1 MTQYSNDTASDQIE
15 KVIRVNRSSKVVK
28 GGRRFSFS
36 ALVVVGDAKGQA
48 GLGFGKANEVSEA
61 IRKALEDAR
70 KNMVRISAY
79 RSTIPYKIVGKYKGG
94 QVLLKPATSG
104 TGIIAG
110 GAVRAVMEAVGIRD
124 ILSKSL
130 GSNNATNVAKATM
143 KALESLMTKKE
154 AFERRG
160 IVIKEFVE
168 EKTQPVEKTEK
179 AEKVETVNVNAAK
192 PADEPVTEPAA
203 E

>member
-1 MTQYSNDTASDQIE
+1 
-15 KVIRVNRSSKVVK
+15 
-28 GGRRFSFS
+28 
-36 ALVVVGDAKGQA
+36 
-48 GLGFGKANEVSEA
+48 
-61 IRKALEDAR
+61 
-70 KNMVRISAY
+70 MVRISTY

-130 GSNNATNVAKATM
+130 GSNNSTNVAKAAM

-154 AFERRG
+154 AFARRG
-160 IVIKEFVE
+160 IVINEFVE
-168 EKTQPVEKTEK
+168 EKTQPVEN
-179 AEKVETVNVNAAK
+179 VETVNVDTTQ
-192 PADEPVTEPAA
+192 PEVEPVN
-203 E
+203 

>member
-1 MTQYSNDTASDQIE
+1 VSQYQKDISSDLIE

-36 ALVVVGDAKGQA
+36 ALVVVGDAKGNA

-70 KNMVRISAY
+70 KNITPIATY
-79 RSTIPYKIVGKYKGG
+79 RTTIPYTVVGKFKGG
-94 QVLLKPATSG
+94 NVLLKPATTG

-130 GSNNATNVAKATM
+130 GSNNPTNVAKAAM
-143 KALESLMTKKE
+143 SALKSLVTKE
-154 AFERRG
+154 DAFKRRG
-160 IVIKEFVE
+160 ITIKPKIEKIEETAEVIE
-168 EKTQPVEKTEK
+168 TY
-179 AEKVETVNVNAAK
+179 KVLTCSY
-192 PADEPVTEPAA
+192 TI
-203 E
+203 

>member
-1 MTQYSNDTASDQIE
+1 VAQFSNDTSSDLIE

-36 ALVVVGDAKGQA
+36 ALVVVGDGNGNA
-48 GLGFGKANEVSEA
+48 GIGFGKANEVSEA

-70 KNMVRISAY
+70 KNITFISTY
-79 RSTIPYKIVGKYKGG
+79 RTTIPHTVIGKFKGG

-130 GSNNATNVAKATM
+130 GSNNSTNVAKAAF
-143 KALESLMTKKE
+143 KALNSIISKEE
-154 AFERRG
+154 AFKRRG
-160 IVIKEFVE
+160 ITIKQFVDNNNNIE
-168 EKTQPVEKTEK
+168 QEQPLASNETAKSVDTEKTE
-179 AEKVETVNVNAAK
+179 
-192 PADEPVTEPAA
+192 EPVQDNE
-203 E
+203 

>member
-1 MTQYSNDTASDQIE
+1 MTQYSNETGSDQIE

-61 IRKALEDAR
+61 IRKALEDAN
-70 KNMVRISAY
+70 KSMVRIATY
-79 RSTIPYKIVGKYKGG
+79 RTTIPHTVVGKYKGG
-94 QVLLKPATSG
+94 QVILKPATSG

-110 GAVRAVMEAVGIRD
+110 GAVRAVMEAIGIRD

-130 GSNNATNVAKATM
+130 GSNNSMNVAKAAMT
-143 KALESLMTKKE
+143 ALESLITKKE
-154 AFERRG
+154 AFKRRG
-160 IVIKEFVE
+160 IVLKEYVE
-168 EKTQPVEKTEK
+168 ETIQPAEVTKTSVDKPS
-179 AEKVETVNVNAAK
+179 NDAA
-192 PADEPVTEPAA
+192 DQPAA
-203 E
+203 ETATE

>member
-1 MTQYSNDTASDQIE
+1 VTQYSNETASDQIE

-36 ALVVVGDAKGQA
+36 ALVVVGDGKGQA

-70 KNMVRISAY
+70 KNMVRISTY

-130 GSNNATNVAKATM
+130 GSNNSTNVAKAAM
-143 KALESLMTKKE
+143 KALMELVTKKE
-154 AFERRG
+154 AFKRRG
-160 IVIKEFVE
+160 IVINEFVE
-168 EKTQPVEKTEK
+168 NKVDPVEVENSVSDDTAQPV
-179 AEKVETVNVNAAK
+179 VETAS
-192 PADEPVTEPAA
+192 E
-203 E
+203 

>member
-1 MTQYSNDTASDQIE
+1 MTQYSNETASDQIE

-36 ALVVVGDAKGQA
+36 ALVVVGDGKGQA

-70 KNMVRISAY
+70 KNMVRISTY
-79 RSTIPYKIVGKYKGG
+79 RSTIPFKIVGKYKGG

-130 GSNNATNVAKATM
+130 GSNNSTNVAKAAM
-143 KALESLMTKKE
+143 KALMELVTKKE
-154 AFERRG
+154 AFKRRG
-160 IVIKEFVE
+160 IVINEFVE
-168 EKTQPVEKTEK
+168 NKVDPVEVENSVSDDTAQPV
-179 AEKVETVNVNAAK
+179 VETAS
-192 PADEPVTEPAA
+192 E
-203 E
+203 

>member
-1 MTQYSNDTASDQIE
+1 MTQYSNETGSDQIE

-36 ALVVVGDAKGQA
+36 ALVVVGDGKGQA

-61 IRKALEDAR
+61 IRKALEDAN
-70 KNMVRISAY
+70 KNMTAIATY
-79 RSTIPYKIVGKYKGG
+79 RTTIPHTVVGKYKGG

-110 GAVRAVMEAVGIRD
+110 GAVRAVMEAIGIRD

-130 GSNNATNVAKATM
+130 GSNNPTNVAKAAMT
-143 KALESLMTKKE
+143 ALESLITKKE
-154 AFERRG
+154 AFKRRG
-160 IVIKEFVE
+160 IVLKEFVE
-168 EKTQPVEKTEK
+168 PKPQPVEILETTVNKTSEPV
-179 AEKVETVNVNAAK
+179 AEIVAEIVAETV
-192 PADEPVTEPAA
+192 A

>member
-1 MTQYSNDTASDQIE
+1 VSQYSNETSSDQIE

-36 ALVVVGDAKGQA
+36 ALVVVGDGKGQA

-61 IRKALEDAR
+61 IRKALEDAS
-70 KNMVRISAY
+70 KNMVRISTY
-79 RSTIPYKIVGKYKGG
+79 RSTIPYKVVGKYKGG

-130 GSNNATNVAKATM
+130 GSNNSTNVAKAAMT
-143 KALESLMTKKE
+143 ALLDLVSKKE
-154 AFERRG
+154 VFKRRG
-160 IVIKEFVE
+160 IVIDEFVE
-168 EKTQPVEKTEK
+168 NK
-179 AEKVETVNVNAAK
+179 
-192 PADEPVTEPAA
+192 TEPADVENIASEDTA
-203 E
+203 ETVSE

>member
-1 MTQYSNDTASDQIE
+1 MSQYQKDISSDLIE

-70 KNMVRISAY
+70 KNVNDISTY
-79 RSTIPYKIVGKYKGG
+79 RTTIPHTVIGKYKGG
-94 QVLLKPATSG
+94 QVILKPATSG

-130 GSNNATNVAKATM
+130 GSNNSTNVAKAAM
-143 KALESLMTKKE
+143 SALESLISKE
-154 AFERRG
+154 ESFKRRG
-160 IVIKEFVE
+160 IVLKEFTEPKV
-168 EKTQPVEKTEK
+168 QPVEVEDVSRQPEEP
-179 AEKVETVNVNAAK
+179 ASEKV
-192 PADEPVTEPAA
+192 A

>member
-1 MTQYSNDTASDQIE
+1 VTQYSNETASDQIE

-36 ALVVVGDAKGQA
+36 ALVVVGDGKGQA

-70 KNMVRISAY
+70 KNMVRISTY
-79 RSTIPYKIVGKYKGG
+79 RSTIPFKIVGKYKGG

-130 GSNNATNVAKATM
+130 GSNNSTNVAKAAM
-143 KALESLMTKKE
+143 KALMELVTKKE
-154 AFERRG
+154 AFKRRG
-160 IVIKEFVE
+160 IVINEFVE
-168 EKTQPVEKTEK
+168 NKVDPVEVENSVSDDTAQPV
-179 AEKVETVNVNAAK
+179 VETAS
-192 PADEPVTEPAA
+192 E
-203 E
+203 

>member
-1 MTQYSNDTASDQIE
+1 VSQYSNETVSDQIE

-36 ALVVVGDAKGQA
+36 ALVVVGDGKGQA

-70 KNMVRISAY
+70 KNMVRISTY

-130 GSNNATNVAKATM
+130 GSNNSTNVAKAAM
-143 KALESLMTKKE
+143 KALMELVTKKE
-154 AFERRG
+154 AFKRRG
-160 IVIKEFVE
+160 IVINEFVE
-168 EKTQPVEKTEK
+168 NKVDPVEVENSVSDDTAQPV
-179 AEKVETVNVNAAK
+179 VETAS
-192 PADEPVTEPAA
+192 E
-203 E
+203 

>member
-1 MTQYSNDTASDQIE
+1 MTQYSNETASDQIE

-36 ALVVVGDAKGQA
+36 ALVVVGDGKGQA

-70 KNMVRISAY
+70 KNMVRISTY
-79 RSTIPYKIVGKYKGG
+79 RSTIPYKVVGKYKGG

-130 GSNNATNVAKATM
+130 GSNNSTNVAKAAM
-143 KALESLMTKKE
+143 KALTELITKNE
-154 AFERRG
+154 AFKRRG
-160 IVIKEFVE
+160 IVINEFVE
-168 EKTQPVEKTEK
+168 RE
-179 AEKVETVNVNAAK
+179 
-192 PADEPVTEPAA
+192 DEPVQVENTVSDDTA
-203 E
+203 EQVVETASE

>member
-1 MTQYSNDTASDQIE
+1 MSQYSNETVSDQIE

-70 KNMVRISAY
+70 KNMVRISTY

-130 GSNNATNVAKATM
+130 GSNNSTNVAKAAM

-154 AFERRG
+154 AFARRG
-160 IVIKEFVE
+160 IVINEFVE
-168 EKTQPVEKTEK
+168 EKTQPVEN
-179 AEKVETVNVNAAK
+179 VETVNVDTTQ
-192 PADEPVTEPAA
+192 PEVEPVN
-203 E
+203 